1 MVRIEL
7 PDPPEDRLTE
17 VWLNDVLGPG
27 EDAETER
34 FTVPLNPFTLVKVRL
49 KVPEELRGMVMD
61 EGLPEIEKSGTAA
74 AAVTATR
81 IVVEWEREPLLPVTV
96 TV

>member
-27 EDAETER
+27 EDIETER
-34 FTVPLNPFTLVKVRL
+34 FTVPLNPFMLVKVRL
-49 KVPEELRGMVMD
+49 KAPEELGGMVID
-61 EGLPEIEKSGTAA
+61 VGLPEIEKSNTV
-74 AAVTATR
+74 VTATR
-81 IVVEWEREPLLPVTV
+81 IVAECDREPLLPVTI